1 MKITERAE
9 SDPIEALEVLSE
21 KEERDSEFRHAQQIG
36 LEYLRK
42 NAKIRDRDSFEE
54 LKEELGEI
62 ESLKPKHIIKILEI
76 LPEREEEVQAMFS
89 KERIKLDDSEISRII
104 EICTSYME

>member
-1 MKITERAE
+1 MKITSRAE

-21 KEERDSEFRHAQQIG
+21 KEDNDDEFRHAQQIG

-42 NAKIRDRDSFEE
+42 NAKIQDRDSFEE
-54 LKEELGEI
+54 LKDELSEI

-76 LPEREEEVQAMFS
+76 LPKREQEVKAMFS
-89 KERIKLDDSEISRII
+89 KERIKLDDSEIGQII
-104 EICTSYME
+104 DICTSYME